1 MFLTRLS
8 IRQPVAVLFAVVI
21 MVIAGISSLNKMNV
35 DYLQENKNISI
46 LIQTVCIGADPG
58 FIESEIL
65 KPIEKQ
71 LECVNNIKN
80 VNSYAVEDDGYIILE
95 INHGDDYKTVMAD
108 VKEKTGE
115 ILNKLPGETVIK
127 EYINSNEPT
136 IRLAVA
142 GPQLYEKL
150 KLISEDIVKPRLMEI
165 EGVSQVS
172 VTGSIEREIQV
183 NLKRHRLSG
192 LNLSIDSVANI
203 VASQT
208 TNVSGV
214 NVSGSRNCTVRVRG
228 QFEKIDQIRNITIP
242 SSKGNVPLFT
252 IADVIDTFK
261 ESGEWA
267 SFNSDKCIGLS
278 VFKKAQASSIDVSEA
293 VLNAVNKINSEFTDG
308 TIISI
313 ISEKSKIFS
322 DPINKLQINI
332 LLVIGLITVLTFL
345 LYGDFWISI
354 ITSLSII
361 ITVIVSLAGLQF
373 INPSINIIILFGY
386 EISIGI
392 IVTFSSIVFNNIK
405 RNFRSEVPVKN
416 AIVAGIS
423 ESIPSIVVPLLIC
436 TGLIISSQYV
446 ENSAFF
452 YLKPSILVVILIS
465 FIAIFLVCTLI
476 PVIMTDIL
484 KRWNENKNEDNRNI
498 INILNSGYIN
508 VISSLMRFRILIALL
523 AITSVVLTV
532 KYLIPEHSDSYLPV
546 IDEEVISIAVEMPS
560 CRSNKNLKQII
571 DVIENRLSTISEIN
585 SIYSVSGSGQIN
597 NGRYSA
603 DIIIN
608 LKNKNEHKKSITEII
623 NVINSNVSDIP
634 DAKIVVREGGI
645 VKKSDIRVD
654 ITGNDIKEIINIA
667 DKVKSISNS
676 IPHLTDIEIL
686 SGETLKPEIKI
697 VPDRLLLDKYG
708 INMSTLADNIRS
720 SLTGK
725 ECAVLSD
732 KRGSCSVKVQYENI
746 DNNIAE
752 ILRNIPLVTSSGVV
766 PVKVLAEIK
775 HCEGQ
780 KTIMRK
786 NGRYMVSVIAN
797 VSNGHVW
804 KKTEEL
810 KNLTDK
816 IELPSGYHI
825 SLSNSS
831 QIIDLSKIHY
841 VLAVV
846 LIIMYIALAVS
857 LESFLHPLLII
868 MALPISISGSIWGL
882 FLSGYSISIITV
894 VVVIVTACIAL
905 CNAVLMVKHAC
916 RRQKDGLSAKVAILE
931 ACSEESKVVAVSNLV
946 IILALIPQALTG
958 SSTEGVFALTAIGAI
973 TGSIIMNLFLIP
985 VFYFGDNR
993 IKKISKQ

>member
-8 IRQPVAVLFAVVI
+8 IRQPVAVLFAVAI
-21 MVIAGISSLNKMNV
+21 MVIAGISSLKKMNV
-35 DYLQENKNISI
+35 DYLQEKKNIDI

-71 LECVNNIKN
+71 LECVNSIKN
-80 VNSYAVEDDGYIILE
+80 VHSYAVEDNGYIILE
-95 INHGDDYKTVMAD
+95 IDQGDDYKTVMAD

-127 EYINSNEPT
+127 DYISSNEPT
-136 IRLAVA
+136 IRLAVV
-142 GPQLYEKL
+142 GPQHYENL
-150 KLISEDIVKPRLMEI
+150 KLISEDIIKPHLMEI

-172 VTGSIEREIQV
+172 VTGGIEREIQV

-214 NVSGSRNCTVRVRG
+214 HVSGSRNCTVRVRG

-252 IADVIDTFK
+252 IADVIDTFE

-278 VFKKAQASSIDVSEA
+278 VFKKAKASSIDVSDA
-293 VLNAVNKINSEFTDG
+293 VLNAVNKINLEFTDG

-322 DPINKLQINI
+322 DPINKFQINI
-332 LLVIGLITVLTFL
+332 LLVTVLITVLTFL

-354 ITSLSII
+354 ITSLCII
-361 ITVIVSLAGLQF
+361 ITVIMSLTGLQF
-373 INPSINIIILFGY
+373 INPSIDVVILFGY
-386 EISIGI
+386 EISIGM

-405 RNFRSEVPVKN
+405 RNFRSEVSVKN
-416 AIVAGIS
+416 AIATGIS

-436 TGLIISSQYV
+436 TGLIISSQYI

-465 FIAIFLVCTLI
+465 FITIFLVCTLI
-476 PVIMTDIL
+476 PVIMTNIL
-484 KRWNENKNEDNRNI
+484 KRWNKNEDNRNI
-498 INILNSGYIN
+498 INILNSGYTN
-508 VISSLMRFRILIALL
+508 VISSLMRYRIIIALL

-532 KYLIPEHSDSYLPV
+532 KYLIPEHSDSCLPV

-597 NGRYSA
+597 DGRSSA
-603 DIIIN
+603 DMIIN
-608 LKNKNEHKKSITEII
+608 LKNKNEHKKSTTEII
-623 NVINSNVSDIP
+623 NAINSKVSDIP
-634 DAKIVVREGGI
+634 DAKIVVREGRI

-732 KRGSCSVKVQYENI
+732 KRGSCSVKVQYENK

-797 VSNGHVW
+797 VSNGYVW

-846 LIIMYIALAVS
+846 LIILYIALAVS

-905 CNAVLMVKHAC
+905 CNAVLMVKHAG
-916 RRQKDGLSAKVAILE
+916 RRQKDGLSAKDAILE

-985 VFYFGDNR
+985 VFYFGDNENKKAA
-993 IKKISKQ
+993 IK